1 VVKSG
6 TMRALILLHRWL
18 GVSLSL
24 LFAMWFSTGIV
35 MHFVPFPVLME
46 AERIDGL
53 ASIDSSQVPYDP
65 AAAVNASGIKDATRV
80 RLFRRSDGPV
90 YVVTGRSGIS
100 AVRADDPTNASIKS
114 APLALAIAEAA
125 ARQRGQGSSRVAL
138 VDLANYDQ
146 WTVPNGFDRHRPL
159 YRIALNDNAGTELYV
174 SSVTGEVVLD
184 TARRE
189 RAWNYVGSVTHW
201 IYPTILRRNH
211 GAWDV
216 TVWSLSLVALI
227 AAISG
232 SILGIL
238 RMRIA
243 HWRIVSPYS
252 GWQKWH
258 HVLGLA
264 CMTFVLTWIFS
275 GWLSM
280 DHGRLFSTGKLSAAE
295 TTAIA
300 GTPAWENMPAH
311 GARSISAHAREVEW
325 FVFNRKF
332 YRRDRTSLD
341 AQVLVSLESGVYG
354 SSRQHEFLDPR
365 EISAFVERMASGCNV
380 PAIVRADDS
389 FPVSSAVP
397 DAPVYRVVCGDVW
410 YQIDGATGAILER
423 LDSSRRA
430 YRWLYQALH
439 TMDIP
444 LLVAHPLVRSTLIVL
459 LCLLGFV
466 FSITGVV
473 IGWRRLTQQFFVSQS
488 PRSSL

>member
-1 VVKSG
+1 MVKSG
-6 TMRALILLHRWL
+6 TIRALILLHRWL

-35 MHFVPFPVLME
+35 MHFVPFPALTE

-53 ASIDSSQVPYDP
+53 APIDLSEAPNDP

-80 RLFRRSDGPV
+80 RLLRRSDGPV
-90 YVVTGRSGIS
+90 YVVTGQSGIG
-100 AVRADDPTNASIKS
+100 AVRADDLTNASIKS
-114 APLALAIAEAA
+114 APLARTIAEAA
-125 ARQRGQGSSRVAL
+125 ARQRGQNTSQAAL

-184 TARRE
+184 TTRRE

-201 IYPTILRRNH
+201 IYPTILRSSH

-227 AAISG
+227 ATISG

-238 RMRIA
+238 RVRIA

-295 TTAIA
+295 AAAIA
-300 GTPAWENMPAH
+300 GAPPWESMRTHEAQ
-311 GARSISAHAREVEW
+311 SISAHAKEIEW
-325 FVFNRKF
+325 FVFDRKF

-341 AQVLVSLESGVYG
+341 AQLLVSLDFSVAG
-354 SSRQHEFLDPR
+354 SSPRREFLDPQ
-365 EISAFVERMASGCNV
+365 EIAAFVN
-380 PAIVRADDS
+380 
-389 FPVSSAVP
+389 
-397 DAPVYRVVCGDVW
+397 
-410 YQIDGATGAILER
+410 
-423 LDSSRRA
+423 
-430 YRWLYQALH
+430 
-439 TMDIP
+439 
-444 LLVAHPLVRSTLIVL
+444 
-459 LCLLGFV
+459 
-466 FSITGVV
+466 
-473 IGWRRLTQQFFVSQS
+473 GWRPVATF
-488 PRSSL
+488 P

>member
-1 VVKSG
+1 
-6 TMRALILLHRWL
+6 MRALILLHRWL
-18 GVSLSL
+18 GVSFSL

-35 MHFVPFPVLME
+35 MHFVPFPGLTE

-53 ASIDSSQVPYDP
+53 TPIDPSQGSYDP

-80 RLFRRSDGPV
+80 RLLRRSDGPV

-100 AVRADDPTNASIKS
+100 AVRADDLTNAAIKS
-114 APLALAIAEAA
+114 APLALTIAEAA
-125 ARQRGQGSSRVAL
+125 ARQRGQSTSQAAL
-138 VDLANYDQ
+138 VDFANYDQ

-184 TARRE
+184 TTRRE

-201 IYPTILRRNH
+201 IYPTLLRRSH

-232 SILGIL
+232 SLLGIL
-238 RMRIA
+238 RMKIA
-243 HWRIVSPYS
+243 RWRIVSPYS

-280 DHGRLFSTGKLSAAE
+280 DHGRLFSTGRLSAAE
-295 TTAIA
+295 TAAIA
-300 GTPAWENMPAH
+300 VTPAWESMPAH
-311 GARSISAHAREVEW
+311 GAQSISAHAREVEW

-341 AQVLVSLESGVYG
+341 AQLLVSLDSGIYG
-354 SSRQHEFLDPR
+354 SSPQREFLDAR
-365 EISAFVERMASGCNV
+365 EISAFVERVASGCNV
-380 PAIVRADDS
+380 PVIVHADDNYATVAS
-389 FPVSSAVP
+389 MPN
-397 DAPVYRVVCGDVW
+397 APVYRSVCGSVW
-410 YQIDGATGAILER
+410 FHIDGASGAILER
-423 LDSSRRA
+423 LDPSRRA
-430 YRWLYQALH
+430 YRWFYSALH
-439 TMDIP
+439 TMDFPILSARP
-444 LLVAHPLVRSTLIVL
+444 TLRSALVVIF
-459 LCLLGFV
+459 CGFGFV
-466 FSITGVV
+466 FSLTGVV
-473 IGWRRLTQQFFVSQS
+473 IGWRRLRLQF
-488 PRSSL
+488 SL

>member
-1 VVKSG
+1 MVKSG
-6 TMRALILLHRWL
+6 AMRALILLHRWL

-35 MHFVPFPVLME
+35 MHFVPFPALTE

-53 ASIDSSQVPYDP
+53 APINSSQAPNDP

-80 RLFRRSDGPV
+80 RLLRRSDGPV
-90 YVVTGRSGIS
+90 YVVTGQSGIG
-100 AVRADDPTNASIKS
+100 AVRADDLTNASIKS
-114 APLALAIAEAA
+114 APLALTIAEAA
-125 ARQRGQGSSRVAL
+125 ARQRGQGSSQVAL

-184 TARRE
+184 TTRRE

-201 IYPTILRRNH
+201 IYPTILRRSH

-227 AAISG
+227 VAISG

-238 RMRIA
+238 RVNIA
-243 HWRIVSPYS
+243 HRRIVSPYS
-252 GWQKWH
+252 GWLKWH

-295 TTAIA
+295 MAAIA
-300 GTPAWENMPAH
+300 GTPAWESMPAH
-311 GARSISAHAREVEW
+311 GTQSISAHAKEVEW
-325 FVFNRKF
+325 FVFDRKF

-341 AQVLVSLESGVYG
+341 AQLLVSLDAGISG
-354 SSRQHEFLDPR
+354 SSPRREFLDPR
-365 EISAFVERMASGCNV
+365 EISAFVERVASGCNV
-380 PAIVRADDS
+380 PVIVHADDNYAIVAR
-389 FPVSSAVP
+389 VP
-397 DAPVYRVVCGDVW
+397 NAPVYRSVCGDVW
-410 YQIDGATGAILER
+410 FHIDGASGTILER
-423 LDSSRRA
+423 LDPSRRA
-430 YRWLYQALH
+430 YRWFYSALH
-439 TMDIP
+439 TMDFPILSARP
-444 LLVAHPLVRSTLIVL
+444 TLRSALIVI
-459 LCLLGFV
+459 LCGFGFV
-466 FSITGVV
+466 FSLTGVV
-473 IGWRRLTQQFFVSQS
+473 IGWRRLRLQF
-488 PRSSL
+488 SL